1 MISYDI
7 DSLLYVGRYKAA
19 KRISYMFP
27 SSFAAD
33 KLVIKNNKK
42 IKQKDEYLW
51 HPGVTPQRS
60 SSWRS
65 QRVTRLGCQLG
76 ALYIPTHEILN
87 IRDHYF
93 IKEACGYK
101 YNNSE

>member
-33 KLVIKNNKK
+33 KLFIKNNKK
-42 IKQKDEYLW
+42 IKQKEKDAVCNGG
-51 HPGVTPQRS
+51 HFNAG
-60 SSWRS
+60 
-65 QRVTRLGCQLG
+65 
-76 ALYIPTHEILN
+76 LN
-87 IRDHYF
+87 V
-93 IKEACGYK
+93 
-101 YNNSE
+101 

>member
-27 SSFAAD
+27 SSFAAN
-33 KLVIKNNKK
+33 KLFIKNNKK
-42 IKQKDEYLW
+42 NKTKRWIPVASRCDTPAVLELKVSASHQA
-51 HPGVTPQRS
+51 GVST
-60 SSWRS
+60 
-65 QRVTRLGCQLG
+65 GCL
-76 ALYIPTHEILN
+76 IHSNPSN